1 MKAIRK
7 INNNVAICIDNN
19 DKELIAFGKGIGF
32 PKMPYEIT
40 DLSIIQMTFYRIDSN
55 LYKMIE
61 EIPDEILQV
70 SAQIV
75 AIAQNTLNCNL
86 NPNLVVSL
94 ADHINFAMVRL
105 KKYKEM
111 KLAFSFE
118 IERLYPKETDLGR
131 MAVKLI
137 QKKLM
142 VNLPESEI
150 TNIAMHFISAEEENE
165 SIDKDINSEDLIDE
179 VTAIIQDFFEME
191 INRKDF
197 IFNRF
202 ANHLRYYIHRVQ
214 NKEQF
219 VDNVGKMM
227 EELKNDNPKAYEC
240 SILVANYIDNRLDSK
255 HTDDE
260 LFYLMIHVNRI
271 SKKVNN

>member
-19 DKELIAFGKGIGF
+19 NKELIAFGKGIGF

-40 DLSIIQMTFYRIDSN
+40 DLSLIQMTFYRIDSN

-70 SAQIV
+70 SAKIV

-118 IERLYPKETDLGR
+118 IERLYPKETELGR
-131 MAVKLI
+131 MAVNLI

-142 VNLPESEI
+142 VNLPESEV

-165 SIDKDINSEDLIDE
+165 SIDKDVNSEDLIDE
-179 VTAIIQDFFEME
+179 VTAIIQDYFDME

-202 ANHLRYYIHRVQ
+202 ANHLRYYLNRVQ

-219 VDNVGKMM
+219 VDNVGSLM
-227 EELKNDNPKAYEC
+227 EKLKNDNPKAYEC
-240 SILVANYIDNRLDSK
+240 SILVANYIDKKLKSK

-260 LFYLMIHVNRI
+260 LFYLMIHINRI

>member
-118 IERLYPKETDLGR
+118 IERLYPKETELGR
-131 MAVKLI
+131 MAVNLI

-165 SIDKDINSEDLIDE
+165 SIDKDVNSEDLIDE
-179 VTAIIQDFFEME
+179 VTAIIQDYFNME

-202 ANHLRYYIHRVQ
+202 ANHLRYLNRVQ

-219 VDNVGKMM
+219 VDNVGSLM
-227 EELKNDNPKAYEC
+227 EKLKNDNPKAYEC
-240 SILVANYIDNRLDSK
+240 SILVANYIDKKLKSK
-255 HTDDE
+255 HTADE
-260 LFYLMIHVNRI
+260 LFYLMIHINRI

>member
-1 MKAIRK
+1 
-7 INNNVAICIDNN
+7 
-19 DKELIAFGKGIGF
+19 
-32 PKMPYEIT
+32 MPYEIT
-40 DLSIIQMTFYRIDSN
+40 DLSVIQMTFYRIDSN

-94 ADHINFAMVRL
+94 ADHINFAMARL

-111 KLAFSFE
+111 KLAFSFD
-118 IERLYPKETDLGR
+118 IERLYPKETELGR
-131 MAVKLI
+131 MAIKLI

-142 VNLPESEI
+142 VTLPESEI
-150 TNIAMHFISAEEENE
+150 TNIAMHFINAEEENE
-165 SIDKDINSEDLIDE
+165 RIDKDVNSEKLIDE
-179 VTAIIQDFFEME
+179 VTTIIQEYFGIE
-191 INRKDF
+191 IDRKEF

-202 ANHLRYYIHRVQ
+202 ANHLRYYLNRIK

-219 VDNVGKMM
+219 VDDVGKMM

-240 SILVANYIDNRLDSK
+240 STLVANHIDNKLNSK
-255 HTDDE
+255 HTKDE
-260 LFYLMIHVNRI
+260 LFYLMIHINRI

>member
-19 DKELIAFGKGIGF
+19 NKELIAFGKGIGF
-32 PKMPYEIT
+32 PKMPYEIK
-40 DLSIIQMTFYRIDSN
+40 DLSLIQMTFYRIDSN
-55 LYKMIE
+55 LYSMIE
-61 EIPDEILQV
+61 TIPDEILQV

-111 KLAFSFE
+111 KIAFSFE
-118 IERLYPKETDLGR
+118 IEKLYPKETELGR
-131 MAVKLI
+131 MAIKLI

-142 VNLPESEI
+142 VTLPESEI
-150 TNIAMHFISAEEENE
+150 TNIAMHFINAEEENE
-165 SIDKDINSEDLIDE
+165 IIDKDIDSEKIIDE
-179 VTAIIQDFFEME
+179 VTTIIEEYFDSR
-191 INRKDF
+191 INRKEF

-202 ANHLRYYIHRVQ
+202 ANHLRYYLSRVK

-219 VDNVGKMM
+219 VDDVGNMM
-227 EELKNDNPKAYEC
+227 QELKNDNPKAYEC
-240 SILVANYIDNRLDSK
+240 SNLVANYIDDKLNSK
-255 HTDDE
+255 HTKDE
-260 LFYLMIHVNRI
+260 LFYLMIHINRI